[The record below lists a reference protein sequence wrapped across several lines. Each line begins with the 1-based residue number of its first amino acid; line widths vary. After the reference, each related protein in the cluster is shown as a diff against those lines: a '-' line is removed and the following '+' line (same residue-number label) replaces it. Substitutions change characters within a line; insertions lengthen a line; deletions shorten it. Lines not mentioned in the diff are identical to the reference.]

1 MLPTK
6 SIKVRFLNA
15 QLKFKNSLRNSA
27 MKTKLE
33 LNGYL
38 LSRSHISL
46 MGNRVLNSFLIDTSK
61 SRIYFF
67 TATRIK
73 LYPLLSM

>member
-1 MLPTK
+1 
-6 SIKVRFLNA
+6 
-15 QLKFKNSLRNSA
+15 

-33 LNGYL
+33 FNGYL
-38 LSRSHISL
+38 LSRSHISS
-46 MGNRVLNSFLIDTSK
+46 MGKRVLNPFLIDTSK